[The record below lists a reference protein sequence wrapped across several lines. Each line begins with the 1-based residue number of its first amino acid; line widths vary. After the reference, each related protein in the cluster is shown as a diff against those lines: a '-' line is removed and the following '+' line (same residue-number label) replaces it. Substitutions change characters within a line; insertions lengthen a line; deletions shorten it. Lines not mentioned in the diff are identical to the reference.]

1 MDEKELEK
9 IFKASGMLKVNNNIK
24 NDIVKIIEWQ
34 NLLREVNINGVEP
47 LYNTIGDENVLYQ
60 QDCSN
65 DKCEKE
71 DIFENA
77 PEKENN
83 FFLVPKVINRK

>member
-60 QDCSN
+60 QDSSN

-71 DIFENA
+71 DIFENT
-77 PEKENN
+77 PEKEDN